1 MDDFI
6 KMATEK
12 LGMGESETR
21 SATGGVLGMLKGQ
34 LGDGVFSQIAE
45 KIPGADALAAEA
57 ETAAPAEEGGGG
69 MLGGLVGK
77 ATSMLGMGGGAAGML
92 GMLSNSGMDA
102 AKGGSFLTMFAEFVK
117 DKVGPEL
124 WGKIA
129 GFIPGVD

>member
-6 KMATEK
+6 KMATDK

-45 KIPGADALAAEA
+45 KMPGAEALAAEA
-57 ETAAPAEEGGGG
+57 ENAAPAEGGGG

-77 ATSMLGMGGGAAGML
+77 ATSMLGVGGGAAGMM
-92 GMLSNSGMDA
+92 GMLAGSGMDA

-117 DKVGPEL
+117 GKVGTEL
-124 WGKIA
+124 WSKIA